1 MNKLSNQLDNL
12 QGYCL
17 IKKLKSSEFNSTIH
31 VITYKELK
39 SFSKRNLVC
48 KVVAIA
54 SYDFYNFKHSFA
66 SYLEIIILP
75 NNQSVAIDTIKFN
88 DKENVV
94 VLDYNWWTGNIEATL
109 KDKEVYFSVYLLYFE
124 VY

>member
-1 MNKLSNQLDNL
+1 MYVNYLLDNL

-17 IKKLKSSEFNSTIH
+17 IKKLKSSEFNSTIP

-54 SYDFYNFKHSFA
+54 SYDFYNFKNSFA
-66 SYLEIIILP
+66 SYLETIILP
-75 NNQSVAIDTIKFN
+75 KNQSVAIDTIKFN
-88 DKENVV
+88 EEENVV